1 MKPSE
6 IIKILGQR
14 KDHSA
19 RDREVTSYAIGMLE
33 GLEDAPELLGGEQT
47 RELLFNDAVDW
58 NQYSWGGCALVYDAD
73 IARALCTPSEL
84 RRTRC
89 GERRPNVSEEWL
101 DVQDRACA
109 QACDRTLKA
118 IAAAPVTVVVE
129 YKRGGGE
136 GGGVYE
142 VGRGVTPKR
151 GPRSPESCGG
161 DPPRRFLC
169 RNYIL
174 RGRAAPSPH
183 PPRQGAVPL
192 GTPFCHRKPVVQDKR
207 ALRACGATRLAGFR
221 RVGQGHCAFERE
233 L

>member
-6 IIKILGQR
+6 IIEILGQR
-14 KDHSA
+14 KDRSSWG
-19 RDREVTSYAIGMLE
+19 RGVTAYAIDMLE

-47 RELLFNDAVDW
+47 RELLLNDAVDW
-58 NQYSWGGCALVYDAD
+58 NQYSWGGRALVYDAD

-101 DVQDRACA
+101 DVQARACA

-129 YKRGGGE
+129 YERGGGE

-151 GPRSPESCGG
+151 GPAVPKAAEATLRVVSFVAAIFCG
-161 DPPRRFLC
+161 DAPHRPRTLRVKGPCPLEPRFATENRWWC
-169 RNYIL
+169 RIRGRY
-174 RGRAAPSPH
+174 GRAAQPGSP
-183 PPRQGAVPL
+183 GS
-192 GTPFCHRKPVVQDKR
+192 
-207 ALRACGATRLAGFR
+207 
-221 RVGQGHCAFERE
+221 EE
-233 L
+233 